1 MISSHCGTRDDDVV
15 EALAFCETNKR
26 ENISFILRLNNGT
39 VTIKAFKAVC
49 SRGMDSG
56 VIAFHLSQTQ
66 VTVDLTKSVNQLR
79 LFA

>member
-1 MISSHCGTRDDDVV
+1 MIFSHCETGDDGVV
-15 EALAFCETNKR
+15 EVLAFCETNKR

-39 VTIKAFKAVC
+39 VTVKAFKAVS
-49 SRGMDSG
+49 SRGMDSS
-56 VIAFHLSQTQ
+56 VITFYLSQ